1 MKKIISI
8 VIGVIILSCGI
19 IQQSDHTEEM
29 AVLQKHFS
37 NLDKGEKL
45 NRHTINKISL
55 PSNRSLKDL
64 INFATLNDNIV
75 ANGHPDAIKFDTI
88 FDSSEMTYIRE
99 KFSTAEPVRLKKSW
113 FPNIDLTTKTKNTS
127 GEIKFSTLP
136 VLSPDGRFALL
147 YTEDY
152 FGGQIYVYKKN
163 ISSGE
168 WEFFS
173 TSSIWMS

>member
-1 MKKIISI
+1 MKNSFTI
-8 VIGVIILSCGI
+8 VLAFFLLSCGI

-37 NLDKGEKL
+37 NLEKGEKL

-64 INFATLNDNIV
+64 INFATFNDNIA

-88 FDSSEMTYIRE
+88 FDSSEMAYIKE
-99 KFSTAEPVRLKKSW
+99 KISTAEPFRLKQSW
-113 FPNIDLTTKTKNTS
+113 LPNVDLTNKTKNTS
-127 GEIKFSTLP
+127 GEISFTTLP
-136 VLSPDGRFALL
+136 VLSPNGRYAIF

-163 ISSGE
+163 PSGE